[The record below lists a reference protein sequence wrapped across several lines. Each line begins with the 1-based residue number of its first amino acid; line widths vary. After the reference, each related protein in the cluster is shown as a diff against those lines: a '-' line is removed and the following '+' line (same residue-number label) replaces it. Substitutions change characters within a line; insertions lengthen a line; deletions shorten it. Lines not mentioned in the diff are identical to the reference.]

1 MSVKIVADSTCDLP
15 QSIIQEFDISVVP
28 LYINIGD
35 QGYLDGVDITR
46 KDFYIKLPHYDV
58 HPTTA
63 TPGIESFTQAYQ
75 RLADSGASEILSI
88 HISESLSATVE
99 VARKAAQRF
108 RAVPVRVHDSLQLSL
123 GTGFQVE
130 LAGHM
135 AANGKSTDEILAA
148 LAQIAPR
155 SFVAARLDTLDFLR
169 RSGRMNRFMSGLGS
183 LLQLKPIL
191 TMKLGQ
197 PGSERVRTKERAE
210 ARLIQMLDAYQ
221 PIERFALL
229 HTNAPQGAQELL
241 AKIAHSI
248 PQGEVM
254 SMDITPVIGAH
265 IGPGAV
271 GFAII
276 SKSPILDRE
285 RKALS

>member
-1 MSVKIVADSTCDLP
+1 KIGVKIVTDSTCDLP
-15 QSIIQEFDISVVP
+15 QSIIQQLDITVIP

-46 KDFYIKLPHYDV
+46 TDFYTNLPDYDI

-63 TPGIESFTQAYQ
+63 TPGFKSFTQAYR
-75 RLADSGASEILSI
+75 RLAHSGASEILSI
-88 HISESLSATVE
+88 HISESLSATVG

-108 RAVPVRVHDSLQLSL
+108 KEVPVTVHDSHQLSL

-130 LAGHM
+130 LAGRM
-135 AANGKSTDEILAA
+135 AADGKTIEQILAA
-148 LAQIAPR
+148 LAQIIPR

-197 PGSERVRTKERAE
+197 PGSERVRTKARAE
-210 ARLIQMLDAYQ
+210 ARLIQMLEESQ
-221 PIERFALL
+221 PIERFALV
-229 HTNAPQGAQELL
+229 HTNA
-241 AKIAHSI
+241 AHEAEMFRAEISHLI
-248 PQGEVM
+248 PQGEVI

-265 IGPGAV
+265 IGPDAV

-276 SKSPILDRE
+276 SKTVI
-285 RKALS
+285 